1 MGKVIHIFG
10 MTNTGKTTIA
20 KAIMSKLPT
29 VNIEH
34 IDADEHRLTT
44 NSNLGFS
51 KEDRI
56 ENVRR
61 LAELAKN
68 SKADFVIL
76 TAVTPFNESRNG
88 GNVNVLLK
96 APLDALVDRDSKGV
110 YSRSEGVAGVSF
122 PFEAPNFEC
131 LQLDTNEL
139 DLNACVDMVIDYA
152 QIKPKYAMFVGRWQT
167 LHAGHD
173 WLFNQRLSKGER
185 ALICIRDVPKGP
197 KDLLTADEVRVNMEA
212 RYSKEIKSGMIQL
225 LIIPDISSIDYGRD
239 VGYEV
244 VMHEPPKEI
253 GGISGTQLR
262 SELKQV

>member
-20 KAIMSKLPT
+20 KAIKSKLPT

-44 NSNLGFS
+44 CADLGFS

-61 LAELAKN
+61 LSELAKQ

-76 TAVTPFNESRNG
+76 TAVTPFNESRDA
-88 GNVNVLLK
+88 GNLNIFLT
-96 APLDALVDRDSKGV
+96 APLWSLVHRDSKGV
-110 YSRSEGVAGVSF
+110 YARNEGVAGVSF
-122 PFEAPNFEC
+122 PFENPDFSC
-131 LQLDTNEL
+131 LQLDTNTL
-139 DLNACVDMVIDYA
+139 DLNDCVEAVIDYA
-152 QIKPKYAMFVGRWQT
+152 QIKPKYAMYVGRWQT

-173 WLFNQRLSKGER
+173 WLFNQRLNKGER
-185 ALICIRDVPKGP
+185 VLICIRDVPKGP
-197 KDLLTADEVRVNMEA
+197 KDLLKAEEVKANMEL
-212 RYSKEIKSGMIQL
+212 RYSKEIKDGMVQL
-225 LIIPDISSIDYGRD
+225 LIIPDITSINYGRD

-244 VMHEPPKEI
+244 VQHMPPESI
-253 GGISGTQLR
+253 AEISGTKIR
-262 SELKQV
+262 NS